1 MPVLSLAPSA
11 ARFGHSSSSSSL
23 PSFSDPKV
31 HRLRGHVDAPGS
43 TEQLASA
50 GRLRGAVFD
59 DSSSAVPLPLRSLRL
74 LRLPPSLS
82 RFAVAELSTPPKSFS
97 CIPVCRSSFMQLVPT
112 AQHTVPVTH
121 RYGWAPCGSDEGSCP
136 ALANP
141 ASSSASLRIDT
152 SKLSG
157 SLCKSTQKVFD
168 EATRCKSRP
177 SIRWT
182 RR

>member
-23 PSFSDPKV
+23 PSSSDPKV

-50 GRLRGAVFD
+50 GRFRGAGV
-59 DSSSAVPLPLRSLRL
+59 SSRVTLRPLRL

-177 SIRWT
+177 SMRWT

>member
-23 PSFSDPKV
+23 PSSSDPKV

-50 GRLRGAVFD
+50 GAGRLRGG
-59 DSSSAVPLPLRSLRL
+59 SLRL
-74 LRLPPSLS
+74 LVRLPSPSRL
-82 RFAVAELSTPPKSFS
+82 AVAELSTPPKSFS

-177 SIRWT
+177 SMRWT